1 MALTSPAV
9 PGPDT
14 PRQRAIRLEYCTVAW
29 NIIEAV
35 VALAAGGRA
44 SSIALIGFGLDSII
58 EMISGLTL
66 LWRFKQRG
74 LDERHAES
82 RAVRVVG
89 FTFFALAAYVGYE
102 AVTDLWFRR
111 PAEFSLPGLIL
122 AALSLAIMPVLAV
135 AKRRLAR
142 VLHSRAL
149 AADSLETLLCS
160 YLSATLLAGAG
171 PERPVRLVVG
181 RSRGRSGYRG
191 VHDLRRSRGLAG
203 RVLRV
208 RPRSVAAAFRRA
220 PAWQV
225 GFCGCNPP

>member
-14 PRQRAIRLEYCTVAW
+14 LRQRAIRLEYSTVAW

-66 LWRFKQRG
+66 LWRFKQQS
-74 LDERHAES
+74 LEERHAES

-89 FTFFALAAYVGYE
+89 FTFFALAAYIGYE

-160 YLSATLLAGAG
+160 YLSATVLAGLALNGLFSWWWADPVAG
-171 PERPVRLVVG
+171 VAIAGFMIYEGVEAW
-181 RSRGRSGYRG
+181 RGESCTC
-191 VHDLRRSRGLAG
+191 D
-203 RVLRV
+203 
-208 RPRSVAAAFRRA
+208 PA
-220 PAWQV
+220 P
-225 GFCGCNPP
+225 